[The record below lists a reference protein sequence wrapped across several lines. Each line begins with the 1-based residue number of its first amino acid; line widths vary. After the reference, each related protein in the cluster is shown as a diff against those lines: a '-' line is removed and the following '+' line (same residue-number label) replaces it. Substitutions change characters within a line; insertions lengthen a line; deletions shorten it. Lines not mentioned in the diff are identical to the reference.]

1 MTATRTELP
10 KAQPH
15 SHGAGSERAGT
26 ERAGSGSPAER
37 FASRD
42 PEDFAVPTGREED
55 WRFSPLRKLR
65 PLFQPFESEETIRFE
80 TELPAGVS
88 LRAVGRDHELFG
100 AALTPADRVSALVAA
115 HAAQVVLVT
124 IEAEAELT
132 EPITLRSIGTPG
144 PTGKAGLNYGHFVI
158 DARAYSSATV
168 VMDHLGD
175 ATVAANVEVLVGN
188 GAKLT
193 LVSVQDWDAG
203 AVHVAAH
210 AARIGRDAAYTHIA
224 VNLGGAVVRLNP
236 TVSYAGPGGSAELY
250 GLSFA
255 GEGQHQE
262 SRLYVDHAVPQCS
275 SQVVYKSVLDGDT
288 ARTVWIG
295 DVRIRPAAVGT
306 TTYELN
312 RNLLLTDGARADSVP
327 NLEIETGEIAGAG
340 HASATGRFDD
350 LQLFY
355 LQSRGIPEDEA
366 RRLVVRGFF
375 ADVIDHIRVPA
386 LHDRLMASI
395 DARLGGAPAKL
406 EETS

>member
-1 MTATRTELP
+1 MTALLN
-10 KAQPH
+10 K
-15 SHGAGSERAGT
+15 
-26 ERAGSGSPAER
+26 SGSPAER
-37 FASRD
+37 FTSRD
-42 PEDFAVPTGREED
+42 PDDFAVPNGREEE

-65 PLFQPFESEETIRFE
+65 PLFQPFVSQDSFRFE
-80 TELPAGVS
+80 TELPAGVTV
-88 LRAVGRDHELFG
+88 RAVGREHELFG
-100 AALTPADRVSALVAA
+100 AALTPADRVSALAA
-115 HAAQVVLVT
+115 ANVAQVVLVT
-124 IEAEAELT
+124 IPAEAQLS
-132 EPITLRSIGTPG
+132 EPVVLRSIGKP
-144 PTGKAGLNYGHFVI
+144 GLNYGHFVI

-168 VMDHLGD
+168 VMDHLGE
-175 ATVAANVEVLVGN
+175 ATVAANVEVLVGD
-188 GAKLT
+188 GANLT
-193 LVSVQDWDAG
+193 LVSVQDWDAE

-210 AARIGRDAAYTHIA
+210 AARLSRDARYTHIA

-236 TVSYAGPGGSAELY
+236 TVTYTGPGAAAELY

-255 GEGQHQE
+255 GQGQHQE
-262 SRLYVDHAVPQCS
+262 SRLYVDHSVPQCS

-288 ARTVWIG
+288 SRTVWIG
-295 DVRIRPAAVGT
+295 DVRIRPAAVAT

-375 ADVIDHIRVPA
+375 ADVIDHIKVPE

-395 DARLGGAPAKL
+395 DARLGGTPAGL
-406 EETS
+406 EEG